1 MPAVSGRTL
10 TFLKATYWVVFSVA
24 QIYICYMLF
33 KMGRPIAGFLWL
45 LVGFA
50 ILFVMYAVFFPFGDP
65 EAKWP
70 PYIASC
76 PDYLTVLAPNY
87 CVDYVG
93 LHSSLNKSD
102 PALPPAITDSTRV
115 FDASGSTAAKAA
127 NAQQYGL
134 TWEGIF

>member
-70 PYIASC
+70 PYISSC

-93 LHSSLNKSD
+93 LHSGLAKSD
-102 PALPPAITDSTRV
+102 PALPPTTSDGTRA
-115 FDASGSTAAKAA
+115 FDASGSTADKAA
-127 NAQQYGL
+127 KAQQYGL
-134 TWEGIF
+134 TWEGVF

>member
-10 TFLKATYWVVFSVA
+10 TFLKATYWVVFSLA
-24 QIYICYMLF
+24 QIYICYLLF
-33 KMGRPIAGFLWL
+33 KAGRPITGSLWL

-70 PYIASC
+70 PYISSC
-76 PDYLTVLAPNY
+76 PDYLTVLVPNY

-93 LHSSLNKSD
+93 LNSMLKKSD
-102 PALPPAITDSTRV
+102 PAFPPVSTDGTYV
-115 FDASGSTAAKAA
+115 FDASGSNAQKAA
-127 NAQQYGL
+127 RAQQLGL
-134 TWEGIF
+134 TWEGVF